1 MYGWWPSQVKNKVR
15 RTKALSEEIAQL
27 KAAAA
32 EVEAEKPAE
41 QEPQAEAKPKKQRK
55 PRTKKAEPVIVPIS
69 NDVQP
74 ELIAFQ

>member
-15 RTKALSEEIAQL
+15 RTAR
-27 KAAAA
+27 
-32 EVEAEKPAE
+32 VHTKPAE
-41 QEPQAEAKPKKQRK
+41 QEPLAEAKPKKQRK
-55 PRTKKAEPVIVPIS
+55 PRTKKAESVIVPIS